1 MCNLKYIVP
10 VWNKIKY
17 IAQFENQI
25 EEKQSYALS
34 YIYSDIIV
42 SNYIQMKG
50 LDLGWGFFYSPY
62 DFKENLNLDN
72 RIYYRCLTQTSS
84 TEEH

>member
-1 MCNLKYIVP
+1 
-10 VWNKIKY
+10 
-17 IAQFENQI
+17 
-25 EEKQSYALS
+25 
-34 YIYSDIIV
+34 
-42 SNYIQMKG
+42 MKG